1 MPFLVIG
8 NLLATVLLVVACLS
22 AVPANNLG
30 LLYIGT
36 SCCGGRIA
44 HIVQRIENYFA
55 INFQLSVRQCALAF
69 CRIAQLVHRHLRHSS
84 ISNIGRGAP
93 TDKIR
98 LLVSLCAMRE
108 KDYFSFVIPSIVG
121 MESDFFVQLACIVA
135 DSFYKKK

>member
-8 NLLATVLLVVACLS
+8 NLLATVLLVVCLS

-55 INFQLSVRQCALAF
+55 INFQLSVRQCAWLFLMGAVDF
-69 CRIAQLVHRHLRHSS
+69 SSSVPSDSKGNIDFLV
-84 ISNIGRGAP
+84 GR
-93 TDKIR
+93 
-98 LLVSLCAMRE
+98 
-108 KDYFSFVIPSIVG
+108 
-121 MESDFFVQLACIVA
+121 
-135 DSFYKKK
+135 